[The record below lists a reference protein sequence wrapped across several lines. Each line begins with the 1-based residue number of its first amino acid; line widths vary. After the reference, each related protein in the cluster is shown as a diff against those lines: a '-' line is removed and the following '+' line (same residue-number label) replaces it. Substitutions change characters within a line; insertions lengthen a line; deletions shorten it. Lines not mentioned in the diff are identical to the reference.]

1 MFYSFSINHF
11 QLSLIVDGIE
21 EAVSE
26 LFAGLGLIYQKME
39 KEREKN
45 ETCLRLNKIDKR
57 RKIHE
62 RPSQRPGNGVQLTL
76 FDHVRFCPV
85 EVNPGIKGHQSER
98 T

>member
-1 MFYSFSINHF
+1 MFIWPLNHL

-45 ETCLRLNKIDKR
+45 ETCLLLTKIDKR
-57 RKIHE
+57 RKVHE
-62 RPSQRPGNGVQLTL
+62 RLSQPPGDGVELI
-76 FDHVRFCPV
+76 FWDFSFHS
-85 EVNPGIKGHQSER
+85 KSEPR
-98 T
+98 N

>member
-1 MFYSFSINHF
+1 MFYSCSINHF

-62 RPSQRPGNGVQLTL
+62 RPSQRPGNGVQLTFL
-76 FDHVRFCPV
+76 IMSDFARLRWTPA
-85 EVNPGIKGHQSER
+85 
-98 T
+98 